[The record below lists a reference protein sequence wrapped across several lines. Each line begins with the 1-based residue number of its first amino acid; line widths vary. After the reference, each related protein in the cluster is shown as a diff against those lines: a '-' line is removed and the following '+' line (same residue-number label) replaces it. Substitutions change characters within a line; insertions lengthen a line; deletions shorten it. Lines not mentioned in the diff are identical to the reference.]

1 LKPLLTYVA
10 RKGGPRL
17 SMHGGVRDRLVAMAV
32 EEFPLDAAIDRK
44 EEVLRARLRVRIR
57 REYGSAIAAILIG
70 VMVNLI
76 TRLVLEWWLDRRAHR
91 VLMEGW
97 VHALASADIPPP
109 APPGRTAP

>member
-44 EEVLRARLRVRIR
+44 EEVLRARLRLRIR
-57 REYGSAIAAILIG
+57 REHGSIVASILIG
-70 VMVNLI
+70 VLVNLI
-76 TRLVLEWWLDRRAHR
+76 ARLVVEWWLDRRAHR

-109 APPGRTAP
+109 APAP